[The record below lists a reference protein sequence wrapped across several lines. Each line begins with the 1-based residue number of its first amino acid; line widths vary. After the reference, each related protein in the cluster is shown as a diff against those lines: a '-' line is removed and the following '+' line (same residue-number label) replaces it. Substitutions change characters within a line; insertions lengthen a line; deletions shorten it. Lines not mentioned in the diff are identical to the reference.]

1 MLKSVLR
8 SAPVQTVLGWL
19 LGGYMA
25 LVKRTT
31 RWTLLGGEAVTPFW
45 RSRDG
50 VIGAFWHSRVL
61 LAPACWPDDAQ
72 QVSIVISRSPDGEFI
87 ARGARLVGLNVIRGS
102 ARNKKKTKAK
112 GGLTAMRQMQERLAA
127 GDCMAITPDGP
138 RGPRMR
144 ANLGA
149 IRLAQATQRPML
161 AMAITTTRRHVLN
174 TWDRFILPFP
184 FGRGVVAWE
193 GPLAPPPPDA
203 DAETL
208 EAARQALED
217 ALNTANRKAE
227 TAAGVAVIT
236 PAAPAEADAADPDG
250 APSAGDK
257 APATSP

>member
-25 LVKRTT
+25 LVKRST
-31 RWTLLGGEAVTPFW
+31 RWTLLGEETVAPFW
-45 RSRDG
+45 RSREG

-72 QVSIVISRSPDGEFI
+72 RVSIVISRSPDGEFI

-149 IRLAQATQRPML
+149 IRLAQATQKPTL
-161 AMAITTTRRHVLN
+161 AMAITTSRRHVLN
-174 TWDRFILPFP
+174 TWDRFILPMP
-184 FGRGVVAWE
+184 FGRGVIAWE
-193 GPLAPPPPDA
+193 GPLPPPPPDA
-203 DAETL
+203 DAAQL
-208 EAARQALED
+208 EAARLRLEN

-227 TAAGVAVIT
+227 TAAGVPVIT
-236 PAAPAEADAADPDG
+236 PDAPDAPARAPTPSDQAAPDQ
-250 APSAGDK
+250 
-257 APATSP
+257 APASPT